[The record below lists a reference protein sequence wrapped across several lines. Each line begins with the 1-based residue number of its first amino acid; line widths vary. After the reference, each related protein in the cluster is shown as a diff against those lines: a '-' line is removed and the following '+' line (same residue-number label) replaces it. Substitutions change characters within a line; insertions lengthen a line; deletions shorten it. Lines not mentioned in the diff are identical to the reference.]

1 MWVHND
7 RLDFSSARV
16 QPVANFNNIPSHDG
30 VDKLK
35 TLESEIKGSDFDP
48 RTEDL
53 PLPVDPITL

>member
-7 RLDFSSARV
+7 RLDFSGARA
-16 QPVANFNNIPSHDG
+16 QPMANFSNILSHDG

-35 TLESEIKGSDFDP
+35 TLESEIKGSDFDS

-53 PLPVDPITL
+53 PLPVGPITL